1 MLGIG
6 MQEILI
12 ILVVALIV
20 IGPKKLPELAR
31 TLGKGFA
38 EFKKAADDLQNTV
51 RMDLERDKHEQF
63 REKYPH
69 LVPEEEEEEEE
80 ESADAEAMA
89 DKETGSGDKA
99 DPAVTVEGESAATT
113 AEVTPEPAPEAETE
127 PEISY
132 NPEEIEGG
140 DEMTGETADDTPDEP
155 RNV

>member
-38 EFKKAADDLQNTV
+38 EFKKAADDLQETV
-51 RMDLERDKHEQF
+51 RLDLERDKHEQF

-69 LVPEEEEEEEE
+69 LVPEEDE
-80 ESADAEAMA
+80 ESADAEATA
-89 DKETGSGDKA
+89 DKDAEPGDEITT
-99 DPAVTVEGESAATT
+99 PTTVEGESTT
-113 AEVTPEPAPEAETE
+113 ATAETSPEPAPEPE

-140 DEMTGETADDTPDEP
+140 DEDSEEAGDVTPDEP

>member
-31 TLGKGFA
+31 TLGKGLA

-69 LVPEEEEEEEE
+69 LVPEEDEEQ
-80 ESADAEAMA
+80 AE
-89 DKETGSGDKA
+89 GSRQ
-99 DPAVTVEGESAATT
+99 EGEVSTDKTAPAENEQDKTVTTT

-140 DEMTGETADDTPDEP
+140 DEMTGETGDDTPDEP

>member
-38 EFKKAADDLQNTV
+38 EFKKAADDLQETV
-51 RMDLERDKHEQF
+51 RLDLERDKHEQF

-69 LVPEEEEEEEE
+69 LVPEEDE
-80 ESADAEAMA
+80 ESADAEATA
-89 DKETGSGDKA
+89 DKDAEPGDELTT
-99 DPAVTVEGESAATT
+99 PITVDGESTT
-113 AEVTPEPAPEAETE
+113 ASAETSPEPAPEPE

-140 DEMTGETADDTPDEP
+140 DEDSEEAGDVTPDEP